1 MDVGCGEGSLISCL
15 CNPAP
20 WLPPPP
26 PSILETFTRPSPES
40 INESSI
46 RVATG
51 DTSAWYLEH
60 APETF
65 LNQTKVIG
73 LDISLSDLEAAI
85 QDTAPSDWR
94 MRWKPLEVELWEGG
108 LEVVNP
114 AFIGVEC
121 IVATEV
127 YARLSPGSAAL

>member
-1 MDVGCGEGSLISCL
+1 M
-15 CNPAP
+15 
-20 WLPPPP
+20 
-26 PSILETFTRPSPES
+26 
-40 INESSI
+40 
-46 RVATG
+46 
-51 DTSAWYLEH
+51 
-60 APETF
+60 
-65 LNQTKVIG
+65 NQTKVIG

-114 AFIGVEC
+114 AFTGVEC

-127 YARLSPGSAAL
+127 YARLSSGSA